1 MQAFPQ
7 PVFSPLQINLY
18 FATKQGKRLGFIDKI
33 EKTLEKKV
41 SGLFSKTFKSGLEPV
56 EIASAIK
63 QEMDAKA
70 SILSRDR
77 ILVPNSYLVALSPQD
92 HQKLSNLGE
101 PLLDELKALASEHAR
116 KQGFQFGE
124 VLEIKLSALP
134 SLVLGQLEI
143 SSEAKK
149 IDVAWIPV
157 LQVAGVTHEL
167 TRARTTVGRDSTADL
182 QIGDNGL
189 SRKHFEIL
197 WDGSRAAVRDLGSTN
212 GTKVAG
218 KKIDQLTIS
227 SGTVFSAGR
236 TDFLFNVIARAK

>member
-1 MQAFPQ
+1 M
-7 PVFSPLQINLY
+7 
-18 FATKQGKRLGFIDKI
+18 GFIDKF
-33 EKTLEKKV
+33 EKALEKKV
-41 SGLFSKTFKSGLEPV
+41 TGLFTKTFKSGLEPV

-63 QEMDAKA
+63 GQMDAKA

-77 ILVPNSYLVALSPQD
+77 ILVPNSYLVSLSPQD

-101 PLLDELKALASEHAR
+101 PLLDELKNLASEHAV

-124 VLEIKLSALP
+124 VLEIKLTAVP
-134 SLVLGQLEI
+134 SLALGQLEV

-149 IDVAWIPV
+149 LDVAWIPV
-157 LQVAGVTHEL
+157 LQINGVNHEISKS
-167 TRARTTVGRDSTADL
+167 RTTVGRDATADL

-197 WDGSRAAVRDLGSTN
+197 WDGQRAAVRDLGSTN
-212 GTKVAG
+212 GTQVAG

-227 SGTVFSAGR
+227 SGTVVSAGR
-236 TDFLFNVIARAK
+236 TNFLFSVIARAK

>member
-1 MQAFPQ
+1 M
-7 PVFSPLQINLY
+7 
-18 FATKQGKRLGFIDKI
+18 GFIDKF

-41 SGLFSKTFKSGLEPV
+41 TGLFSKTFKSGLEPV

-92 HQKLSNLGE
+92 HQKLTNLGE
-101 PLLDELKALASEHAR
+101 PLLDELRGLASEHAR
-116 KQGFQFGE
+116 RQGFQFGG
-124 VLEIKLSALP
+124 VLEIELIAQPAL
-134 SLVLGQLEI
+134 LLGQLEI

-157 LQVAGVTHEL
+157 LEVNGVTHEI
-167 TRARTTVGRDSTADL
+167 TKARTTVGRDSTADL

-212 GTKVAG
+212 GTQVAG

-236 TDFLFNVIARAK
+236 TDFLFNVIARSK

>member
-1 MQAFPQ
+1 M
-7 PVFSPLQINLY
+7 Y
-18 FATKQGKRLGFIDKI
+18 FATKQGTRLGFIDKI

-41 SGLFSKTFKSGLEPV
+41 TGLFSKTFKSGLEPV

-77 ILVPNSYLVALSPQD
+77 ILVPNSYQVALSPQD
-92 HQKLSNLGE
+92 HQKLENLGE
-101 PLLDELKALASEHAR
+101 PLIDELKDLASEHAR
-116 KQGFQFGE
+116 KQGFSFGE
-124 VLEIKLSALP
+124 VLEIELSALP
-134 SLVLGQLEI
+134 SLVLGQLEV

-149 IDVAWIPV
+149 LEVAWIPV
-157 LQVAGVTHEL
+157 LQVAGVSHEL
-167 TRARTTVGRDSTADL
+167 TKSRTTVGRDAEADL

-197 WDGSRAAVRDLGSTN
+197 WDGSKAGLRDLGSTN
-212 GTKVAG
+212 GTTVSG
-218 KKIDQLTIS
+218 KKIDQLQIS

-236 TDFLFNVIARAK
+236 TQFQFNVIARAK

>member
-1 MQAFPQ
+1 M
-7 PVFSPLQINLY
+7 
-18 FATKQGKRLGFIDKI
+18 GFIDKF

-41 SGLFSKTFKSGLEPV
+41 TGLFSKTFKSGLEPV
-56 EIASAIK
+56 EIASSIR

-77 ILVPNSYLVALSPQD
+77 ILVPNSYTVTLSPQD

-101 PLLDELKALASEHAR
+101 PLLDELKTLAAEHAR

-124 VLEIKLSALP
+124 VLEIKLASSG
-134 SLVLGQLEI
+134 SLVLGQLEV

-149 IDVAWIPV
+149 LDVMWVPV
-157 LQVAGVTHEL
+157 LEVNGVPHEL
-167 TRARTTVGRDSTADL
+167 KRSRTTVGRDSTADL

-197 WDGSRAAVRDLGSTN
+197 WDGKLAAVLDLGSTN
-212 GTKVAG
+212 GTKVKG
-218 KKIDQLTIS
+218 QKITQQTIS
-227 SGTVFSAGR
+227 SGTIIQAGR
-236 TDFLFNVIARAK
+236 TDFLFNLIARAK

>member
-1 MQAFPQ
+1 M
-7 PVFSPLQINLY
+7 Y
-18 FATKQGKRLGFIDKI
+18 FATKQGIRLGFIDKF

-41 SGLFSKTFKSGLEPV
+41 TGLFSKTFKSGLEPV
-56 EIASAIK
+56 EIASAIR

-77 ILVPNSYLVALSPQD
+77 ILVPNSYMVSLSPQD

-101 PLLDELKALASEHAR
+101 PLLDELKDLASEHAR
-116 KQGFQFGE
+116 RQGFQFGE
-124 VLEIKLSALP
+124 VLEIKLVGSP
-134 SLVLGQLEI
+134 SLALGQLEV

-149 IDVAWIPV
+149 LDVVWVPV
-157 LQVAGVTHEL
+157 LSINGVSHEISK
-167 TRARTTVGRDSTADL
+167 ARTTVGRDQAADL

-197 WDGSRAAVRDLGSTN
+197 WDGQRAAVRDLGSTN
-212 GTKVAG
+212 GTKVLG

-227 SGTVFSAGR
+227 SGTVVSAGR
-236 TDFLFNVIARAK
+236 TDFLFNVIARSK

>member
-1 MQAFPQ
+1 
-7 PVFSPLQINLY
+7 
-18 FATKQGKRLGFIDKI
+18 LGFLDKF

-41 SGLFSKTFKSGLEPV
+41 TGLFSKTFKSGLEPV
-56 EIASAIK
+56 EIASAIR

-70 SILSRDR
+70 SILSRER
-77 ILVPNSYLVALSPQD
+77 ILVPNSYLVQLSPQD
-92 HQKLSNLGE
+92 YERLSDLGE
-101 PLLDELKALASEHAR
+101 PLIEELSKLCSEHASNQR
-116 KQGFQFGE
+116 FQFGD
-124 VLEIKLSALP
+124 LLDIALSQDA
-134 SLVLGQLEI
+134 SLALGQLSVV
-143 SSEAKK
+143 SSSKK
-149 IDVAWIPV
+149 LDVVWVPV
-157 LQVAGVTHEL
+157 LEVAGVKHQL
-167 TRARTTVGRDSTADL
+167 VAAKTTVGRDSTSDI

-212 GTKVAG
+212 GTTVAG

>member
-1 MQAFPQ
+1 M
-7 PVFSPLQINLY
+7 
-18 FATKQGKRLGFIDKI
+18 GFIDKF

-41 SGLFSKTFKSGLEPV
+41 TGLFSKTFKSGLEPV

-92 HQKLSNLGE
+92 HQKLTNLGE
-101 PLLDELKALASEHAR
+101 PLLDELRGLASEHAR
-116 KQGFQFGE
+116 RQGFHFGE
-124 VLEIKLSALP
+124 VLEIELIAQPAL
-134 SLVLGQLEI
+134 LLGQLEI

-157 LQVAGVTHEL
+157 LEVNGVTHEI
-167 TRARTTVGRDSTADL
+167 TKARTTVGRDSTADL

-212 GTKVAG
+212 GTQVAG

-236 TDFLFNVIARAK
+236 TDFLFNVIARSK